1 MRSKKVECDP
11 SLHVGNEA
19 GNLSVTLSLKFS
31 LPSNSGELML
41 SDTKIKAIKPAER
54 DYKIVDDRGLQLL
67 VRVSGSK
74 LWQVRYRFEGK
85 EKVASLGAYPEVGL
99 AQARGARD
107 SLRKLLASGQNPTEV
122 KRSQKLARLVIADQT
137 FEKIAVQWFEWWS
150 PSKNQRHAE
159 YVKRRLASDVFPQI
173 GKRPIVDIQPI
184 ELVSLVKRIEKRG
197 ALDIAKRAYQTC
209 GQIFRYAVVHGM
221 VSKNPCADIKPSDV
235 LKIQKQTNFAR
246 IDAKELPELLR
257 KIEAYQG
264 TALTRMAIKL
274 MAHTFV
280 RTSELI
286 GARWDE
292 IDFESAEWRLPPNRM
307 KMKAP
312 HIVPL
317 SRQALEVLR
326 VLHHISGTSQ
336 LLFPGERD
344 HEKPMSNNTILMA
357 LDRMGYKG
365 RMTGHGFRGIASTV
379 LHEEGFDHQHI
390 ELQLA
395 HQERNRVSSAY
406 NHALYLKPRTEMMQW
421 WSEYLDRCVSKNV
434 IPMTAKRA

>member
-1 MRSKKVECDP
+1 M
-11 SLHVGNEA
+11 GNEA

-41 SDTKIKAIKPAER
+41 SDTKIKALKPAER

-85 EKVASLGAYPEVGL
+85 EKVASLGAYPDVGL
-99 AQARGARD
+99 SQARGARD
-107 SLRKLLASGQNPTEV
+107 LLRKLLASGQNPTEV
-122 KRSQKLARLVIADQT
+122 KRNQKLARLVIADQT
-137 FEKIAVQWFEWWS
+137 FEKIALRWFEWWS
-150 PSKNQRHAE
+150 PGKNQRYAE
-159 YVKRRLASDVFPQI
+159 YVKSRLTSDVFPQI

-184 ELVSLVKRIEKRG
+184 ELVALAKRIEKRG

-221 VSKNPCADIKPSDV
+221 APKNPCADIKPSDV
-235 LKIQKQTNFAR
+235 LKSQKQTNFAR

-274 MAHTFV
+274 MTHTFV

-292 IDFESAEWRLPPNRM
+292 IDFESAEWRLPANRM

-344 HEKPMSNNTILMA
+344 HEKPMSNNTILKA

-434 IPMTAKRA
+434 IPITSKRA

>member
-1 MRSKKVECDP
+1 MGNE
-11 SLHVGNEA
+11 VGNS
-19 GNLSVTLSLKFS
+19 SVTLSLRYS
-31 LPSNSGELML
+31 LPSNSGDHML
-41 SDTKIKAIKPAER
+41 SDTKIKALKPAER

-85 EKVASLGAYPEVGL
+85 EKVASLGAYPDVGL
-99 AQARGARD
+99 AQAREVRD
-107 SLRKLLASGQNPTEV
+107 SLRKQLASGQNPAEV
-122 KRSQKLARLVIADQT
+122 RRTQKLARLVTVDQT
-137 FEKIAVQWFEWWS
+137 FQKVALQWFDWWS
-150 PSKNQRHAE
+150 PSKNKRHAG
-159 YVKRRLASDVFPQI
+159 YVKSRLEADVFPQI
-173 GKRPIVDIQPI
+173 GKRPVAEIQPI
-184 ELVSLVKRIEKRG
+184 ELVAMVKNIEKRG
-197 ALDIAKRAYQTC
+197 ALDIAKRVYQTC
-209 GQIFRYAVVHGM
+209 GQIFRYAVVNG
-221 VSKNPCADIKPSDV
+221 VAQKNPCSDIKPSDV
-235 LKIQKQTNFAR
+235 LKAQKRTNFAR

-274 MAHTFV
+274 MSHTFV

-292 IDFESAEWRLPPNRM
+292 IDFESAEWRLPANRM
-307 KMKAP
+307 KMKTP

-326 VLHHISGTSQ
+326 VLHHVSGTNQ

-344 HEKPMSNNTILMA
+344 HAKPMSNNTILKA

-395 HQERNRVSSAY
+395 HQERKSVSSAY
-406 NHALYLKPRTEMMQW
+406 NHALDLKPRAEMMQW